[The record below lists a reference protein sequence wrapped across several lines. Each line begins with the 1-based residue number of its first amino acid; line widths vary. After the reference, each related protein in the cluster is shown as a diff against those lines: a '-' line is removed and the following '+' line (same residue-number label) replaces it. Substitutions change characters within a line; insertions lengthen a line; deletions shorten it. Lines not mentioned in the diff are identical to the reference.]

1 MFRLVLQKMIHNG
14 WMVLCLAAGSLLA
27 VALISSTPMY
37 TGAIMQRM
45 LVRDLEQFQKD
56 RNIYPGMIS
65 ARYNFYNP
73 NPDAA
78 RVRFYKYVNE
88 TIRDQLIP
96 DLGLDVLEASRH
108 LTLDYLLAI
117 DPTRPDDENKRANLQ
132 INSLQNFEDHVV
144 ITHGRMYDP
153 EPKDGVY
160 EVVASEEAVVNLDL
174 TLDREYEVYNM
185 MTEDGIFK
193 IKVVGLYTK
202 KEGNDLFWFRHMRA
216 FSNSVHI
223 NFDVFERDFIAQ
235 YAPNLTYVNWF
246 YALDYSDIKVEN
258 LATFLQVI
266 AKYERITHEYRID
279 FNFPVLPI
287 FEEYE
292 ARAQTLNIMLLFLQT
307 PVLLMLVFFIYMVS
321 QLVINNERNE
331 MAVLKSRGASGT
343 QIFNIYLTEGLILGG
358 AAFIVGPLAG
368 FIICMFLGSSNG
380 FMEFV
385 QRVALPIRLSV
396 RAYVYALAGLALFL
410 VTMLLPVLVYSR
422 SSIIEHKRQKMRS
435 KKTVF
440 WKRYFIDIILLGISG
455 YGLYSYNT
463 RQQVLEITGIQGST
477 LPVDPMLF
485 GISVLFILGAGLLS
499 LRLFPYLVNMLFT
512 LGKRLWKPSTYAAF
526 IHVGRSGGIQQFLMI
541 FLILSVAIGVFNSTS
556 ARTINRNTE
565 EKIRYRIGADVVIKP
580 LWEDLNAEGG
590 ALSDPFAAPAASFS
604 SRAAP
609 MYREPPFEEYL
620 KLDGVETATKV
631 LREARASVRMP
642 GGKST
647 GAELMAILPLEFSK
661 VAWFRRDLL
670 PYHWFN
676 YLNLLASS
684 PRSMLVSTSLRDEF
698 DLKQGDS
705 ILITWSGQSSLEG
718 IIYAFIDFWPAI
730 NPRANR
736 SGTSGRYG
744 NRFVVANLSF
754 IQAKMALE
762 PYEVWLKKERS
773 ATSTQVFAAIDESAI
788 DVVELIDANQEII
801 KQKNDPMLQGTNG
814 VLTLGFLVSM
824 VIAITGFIIY
834 WILSLKARVLQF
846 GIIRAMGMEK
856 RKVSWMLVWEHLLI
870 SGTAIVLGIVIGRA
884 ASALFVPL
892 IQLVYAS
899 AEQVPPFRIVV
910 QAKDFLQI
918 YLIGLFM
925 IVIGIVLFKIII
937 SRLNVHQ
944 ALKLGEE

>member
-1 MFRLVLQKMIHNG
+1 
-14 WMVLCLAAGSLLA
+14 MVLCLAAGSFLA

-45 LVRDLEQFQKD
+45 LVRDLEKFQTD
-56 RNIYPGMIS
+56 RGIYPGTIS

-78 RVRFYKYVNE
+78 RVRFYAYINDTVE
-88 TIRDQLIP
+88 TDLIP
-96 DLGLDVLEASRH
+96 DLGLDVLESSRH
-108 LTLDYLLAI
+108 LTLDYLLCV
-117 DPTRPDDENKRANLQ
+117 DPDRPDDDNKRANLQ
-132 INSLQNFEDHVV
+132 IKALQGMADHIE

-153 EPKDGVY
+153 EPRDGVY
-160 EVVASEEAVVNLDL
+160 EVIALEDSLVNLDMV
-174 TLDREYEVYNM
+174 LDRTYEVYNM
-185 MTEDGIFK
+185 MSEEQIFK
-193 IKVVGLYTK
+193 IKIVGIYTVK
-202 KEGNDLFWFRHMRA
+202 DPGDLFWFRHVRTYQ
-216 FSNSVHI
+216 NSVMMD
-223 NFDVFERDFIAQ
+223 FRVFERDFVAD
-235 YAPNLTYVNWF
+235 YASNLTYINWY

-258 LATFLQVI
+258 LQSFLQVI
-266 AKYERITHEYRID
+266 EKYQRLTHEYRVE
-279 FNFPVLPI
+279 FNFPVMPI

-292 ARAQTLNIMLLFLQT
+292 SRAQTLNIMLMFLQI

-331 MAVLKSRGASGT
+331 MAVLKSRGASGN
-343 QIFNIYLTEGLILGG
+343 QVFNIYLSEGLILGG
-358 AAFIVGPLAG
+358 SALVIGPLAG
-368 FIICMFLGSSNG
+368 FIICSFLGSANG

-385 QRVALPIRLSV
+385 QRVALPVRLSV
-396 RAYVYALAGLALFL
+396 TAYVYALSGFALFL
-410 VTMLLPVLVYSR
+410 FTMLLPVIVYSR
-422 SSIIEHKRQKMRS
+422 SSIVEHKS
-435 KKTVF
+435 KKARSSKKVF
-440 WKRYFIDIILLGISG
+440 WKRYFLDIILLGISG

-463 RQQVLEITGIQGST
+463 RQQVLEITGIEGSV

-485 GISVLFILGAGLLS
+485 GISVLFILGAGMLS
-499 LRLFPYLVNMLFT
+499 LRLFPYLVNMLFA
-512 LGKRLWKPSTYAAF
+512 LGKRVWKPSTYAAF

-541 FLILSVAIGVFNSTS
+541 FLILSLSIGVFNSTS

-565 EKIRYRIGADVVIKP
+565 EKIRYRIGSDVVVVP
-580 LWEDLNAEGG
+580 RWEDLNAQDGG
-590 ALSDPFAAPAASFS
+590 MDGDPTAMPATPS
-604 SRAAP
+604 SQSAP
-609 MYREPPFEEYL
+609 MYVEPPFEEYL
-620 KLDGVETATKV
+620 KLDGVETAARV
-631 LREARASVRMP
+631 LRQQRASVRLP

-647 GAELMAILPLEFSK
+647 ATELMAVLPHEFSK

-676 YLNLLASS
+676 YLNLLAQS
-684 PRSMLVSTSLRDEF
+684 PRSMLVSTSLRDEY

-705 ILITWSGQSSLEG
+705 ILLTWSGQSSIEG
-718 IIYAFIDFWPAI
+718 IIYAFIDYWPSI
-730 NPRANR
+730 NPKGNR
-736 SGTSGRYG
+736 TGTSGRYG
-744 NRFVVANLSF
+744 NRFVVANYGL

-762 PYEVWLKKERS
+762 PYEVWIKKEDG
-773 ATSTQVFAAIDESAI
+773 ATATRVFTALEESGINVI
-788 DVVELIDANQEII
+788 DVMDASQEII

-846 GIIRAMGMEK
+846 GIIRAMGLEK

-870 SGTAIVLGIVIGRA
+870 SGTAIVLGIVIGRV

-899 AEQVPPFRIVV
+899 AEQVPPFRIAI
-910 QAKDFLQI
+910 QSKDFLQI

-925 IVIGIVLFKIII
+925 IGIGIVLFRLII

>member
-1 MFRLVLQKMIHNG
+1 MIHNG

-45 LVRDLEQFQKD
+45 LVRDLEQFQVD

-78 RVRFYKYVNE
+78 RVRFYKYVND
-88 TIRDQLIP
+88 TIRDELIP
-96 DLGLDVLEASRH
+96 ELGLEILEASRH

-117 DPTRPDDENKRANLQ
+117 DPRRPDDANKRANLQ
-132 INSLQNFEDHVV
+132 INALQGFEDHIV

-153 EPKDGVY
+153 EPKDGVF
-160 EVVASEEAVVNLDL
+160 EVVTSEEALVNLDL
-174 TLDREYEVYNM
+174 ALDQEYDVFNM
-185 MTEDGIFK
+185 MTEDGLFK
-193 IKVVGLYTK
+193 IKVVGVYTM

-223 NFDVFERDFIAQ
+223 SFDTFERDFVGT

-246 YALDYSDIKVEN
+246 YALDYSDIKVES

-343 QIFNIYLTEGLILGG
+343 QVFNIYLTEGLILGG

-385 QRVALPIRLSV
+385 QRVALPVRLSV

-410 VTMLLPVLVYSR
+410 ITMLLPVLVYSR
-422 SSIIEHKRQKMRS
+422 SSIVEHKRQKIRS
-435 KKTVF
+435 KKSVF
-440 WKRYFIDIILLGISG
+440 WKRYFLDIILLGISG

-463 RQQVLEITGIQGST
+463 RQQVLEITGIEGST

-485 GISVLFILGAGLLS
+485 GISVIFILGAGMLS

-512 LGKRLWKPSTYAAF
+512 LGKRLWRPSTYAAF

-541 FLILSVAIGVFNSTS
+541 FLILSLSIGVFNSTS

-565 EKIRYRIGADVVIKP
+565 EKIRYAIGADVVVEP
-580 LWEDLNAEGG
+580 LWEDLNALDSGMG
-590 ALSDPFAAPAASFS
+590 DPFGAPSSSFS
-604 SRAAP
+604 SSQASP
-609 MYREPPFEEYL
+609 MYVEPPFEEYL

-631 LREARASVRMP
+631 LREERASVRMP

-647 GAELMAILPLEFSK
+647 SAELMAVLPLEFSQ

-676 YLNLLASS
+676 YLNLLAAS

-718 IIYAFIDFWPAI
+718 IIYEFIDFWPAI
-730 NPRANR
+730 NPKGNR
-736 SGTSGRYG
+736 TGTSGRYG

-762 PYEVWLKKERS
+762 PYEVWIKKERG
-773 ATSTQVFAAIDESAI
+773 ATSALVYNAIDESGI
-788 DVVELIDANQEII
+788 DVTDVIDANQEII

-824 VIAITGFIIY
+824 VIAITGFVIY

-846 GIIRAMGMEK
+846 GIIRAMGLEK

-870 SGTAIVLGIVIGRA
+870 SGTAIVLGIVIGRV

-899 AEQVPPFRIVV
+899 SEQVPPFRIVI
-910 QAKDFLQI
+910 QPRDYLQI
-918 YLIGLFM
+918 YMIGLFM
-925 IVIGIVLFKIII
+925 IGIGIVLFRVII

>member
-1 MFRLVLQKMIHNG
+1 MIHNG

-45 LVRDLEQFQKD
+45 LVRDLEQFQVD

-78 RVRFYKYVNE
+78 RVRFYKYINDTV
-88 TIRDQLIP
+88 RDELIP
-96 DLGLDVLEASRH
+96 ELGLDVLQASRH

-117 DPTRPDDENKRANLQ
+117 DPRRPDDENKRANLQ
-132 INSLQNFEDHVV
+132 INALQGFEDHIV
-144 ITHGRMYDP
+144 ITHGRMYNP
-153 EPKDGVY
+153 EPQDGVF
-160 EVVASEEAVVNLDL
+160 EVVASEEALVNLDL
-174 TLDREYEVYNM
+174 ALDQEYDVFNM
-185 MTEDGIFK
+185 MTEDGLFK
-193 IKVVGLYTK
+193 IRLVGVYTM
-202 KEGNDLFWFRHMRA
+202 KEGDDLFWFRHMRA

-223 NFDVFERDFIAQ
+223 NFGLFERDFVGK

-258 LATFLQVI
+258 LAAFLQVI

-279 FNFPVLPI
+279 FSFPVLPI

-343 QIFNIYLTEGLILGG
+343 QVFNIYLTEGLILGG
-358 AAFIVGPLAG
+358 AAFVVGPLAG

-385 QRVALPIRLSV
+385 QRVALPVRLSV
-396 RAYVYALAGLALFL
+396 RAYVYALAGFALFL

-422 SSIIEHKRQKMRS
+422 SSIVEHKRQKIRS
-435 KKTVF
+435 KKSVF
-440 WKRYFIDIILLGISG
+440 WKRYFLDIILLGISG

-463 RQQVLEITGIQGST
+463 RQQVLEITGIQGSN

-485 GISVLFILGAGLLS
+485 GISVIFILGAGLLS

-512 LGKRLWKPSTYAAF
+512 LGKRLWRPSTYAAF
-526 IHVGRSGGIQQFLMI
+526 IQVGRSGGIQQFLMI
-541 FLILSVAIGVFNSTS
+541 FLILSLAIGVFNSTS

-565 EKIRYRIGADVVIKP
+565 EKIRYAIGADVVVEP
-580 LWEDLNAEGG
+580 LWEDQNAADGG
-590 ALSDPFAAPAASFS
+590 MGDPFAAPSSSFS
-604 SRAAP
+604 STQASP
-609 MYREPPFEEYL
+609 MYIEPPFEEYL

-631 LREARASVRMP
+631 LREERASVRMP

-647 GAELMAILPLEFSK
+647 SAELMAVLPLEFSQ

-676 YLNLLASS
+676 YLNLLAAS

-718 IIYAFIDFWPAI
+718 IIYEFIDFWPAI
-730 NPRANR
+730 NPKGNR
-736 SGTSGRYG
+736 TGTSGRYG

-762 PYEVWLKKERS
+762 PYEVWIKKERG
-773 ATSTQVFAAIDESAI
+773 ATSAQVYGAIDESGI
-788 DVVELIDANQEII
+788 DVTEVIDANQEII

-824 VIAITGFIIY
+824 VIAITGFVIY

-846 GIIRAMGMEK
+846 GIIRAMGLEK

-870 SGTAIVLGIVIGRA
+870 SGTAIVLGIVIGRV

-910 QAKDFLQI
+910 QPRDFLQI
-918 YLIGLFM
+918 YMIGLFM
-925 IVIGIVLFKIII
+925 IGIGIVLFRIII